1 MLKKFNIYLYFLFDL
16 NRILLCVRDMLK
28 KREVMKKEQLYMY
41 KIIGDVEINLNV

>member
-28 KREVMKKEQLYMY
+28 KKKRSNEKRIVIY
-41 KIIGDVEINLNV
+41 V